1 MNEPDT
7 NAAGAS
13 RAAGADDEPPQPSG
27 SPERESGVTLQLE
40 ITDTTERLDDGQLAW
55 LDMYGQAAIAEA
67 VGGEDGE
74 HSVEL
79 TVVDDETMAALHQQH
94 SGIPGT
100 TDVLTFDLREAQ
112 AGPLDVEIVVCLDE
126 ARRMAAGGP
135 VERETLLYLLHGVL
149 HCLGYDDHDPDAFAR
164 MHTREDEI
172 LGAIGVGAVFGRAEH
187 DGEPGGVR

>member
-1 MNEPDT
+1 MNESDT
-7 NAAGAS
+7 NAGGAS
-13 RAAGADDEPPQPSG
+13 RVAGADDEPPQPSG
-27 SPERESGVTLQLE
+27 ESERESGVTLQLE
-40 ITDTTERLDDGQLAW
+40 ITDTTERLDDGQVAW
-55 LDMYGQAAIAEA
+55 LDMYGKAAIVEA
-67 VGGEDGE
+67 VVGEGGAAGE

-126 ARRMAAGGP
+126 ARRMAEGGP

-149 HCLGYDDHDPDAFAR
+149 HCLGYDDHDPNEFAR

-172 LGAIGVGAVFGRAEH
+172 LGAIGVGAVFGSSDPE
-187 DGEPGGVR
+187 GGR